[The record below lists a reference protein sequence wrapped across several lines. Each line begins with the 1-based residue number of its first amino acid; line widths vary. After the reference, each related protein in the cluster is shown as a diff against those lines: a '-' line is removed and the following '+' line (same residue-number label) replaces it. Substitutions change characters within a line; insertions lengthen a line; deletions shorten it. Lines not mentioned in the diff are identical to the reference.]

1 MFALAPEVK
10 DQGILDAQIWGTGLV
25 VFTKRFQFCLVG
37 NIEEPRPIMMANSG
51 ERMRVAIFPF
61 VFACLFFVRDV

>member
-25 VFTKRFQFCLVG
+25 VLTKRFQFCLVG

-51 ERMRVAIFPF
+51 ERMPVAIFPLI
-61 VFACLFFVRDV
+61 FACFLLV